1 MEMNAE
7 FSLIIKEV
15 SIVEQGPYL
24 CRVTNYKGRQI
35 HNFTDISVF
44 SPPMEPYPII
54 NECQMNSPTDTETT
68 CTISTNQSVEISC
81 SASGYFPDIDL
92 YFLHGS
98 TSLHTKDTIEVT
110 NIDGTKNKTI
120 YANATASEISYVCFA
135 SIPGSAEQRTRTV
148 LVNLRTSSS
157 PLPTGST
164 IPIDK
169 TDGSA
174 AKVVVP
180 VIFIVLLAVICIS
193 IVLWHRR
200 KLQRG
205 QDTYA
210 MVHYRSPSLGK
221 IEVRLQNTPAMVSEE
236 RLDHII
242 RSISEERDLHRFL
255 LELIPDRN
263 VTLSR
268 SAGKR
273 GNIATIKAKKD
284 LERWHGGMKTANQ
297 NYLLSLALERAT
309 CKQLARTFFQV
320 PEDLLKAISP
330 QDVELFVYNL
340 TGRHCTRLAKAE
352 CIADKNGIKAVIDDN
367 NEDLFDTR
375 RMISARLAGDECSN
389 YEKRC
394 RLDDAIIEIGRH
406 DMTDFFKT
414 TSYRVETGNEVVGPH
429 PDAKAFNSSSVFDDD
444 LAVLLKHLPSDAL
457 HLFFEKLG
465 ITVDEESDD
474 LEKRLRDWR
483 DKQMSDTKACV
494 LQDLVSIYQDVL
506 NDKFEILLQT
516 LRPTEK

>member
-1 MEMNAE
+1 
-7 FSLIIKEV
+7 
-15 SIVEQGPYL
+15 
-24 CRVTNYKGRQI
+24 
-35 HNFTDISVF
+35 
-44 SPPMEPYPII
+44 
-54 NECQMNSPTDTETT
+54 
-68 CTISTNQSVEISC
+68 
-81 SASGYFPDIDL
+81 
-92 YFLHGS
+92 
-98 TSLHTKDTIEVT
+98 
-110 NIDGTKNKTI
+110 
-120 YANATASEISYVCFA
+120 
-135 SIPGSAEQRTRTV
+135 
-148 LVNLRTSSS
+148 
-157 PLPTGST
+157 
-164 IPIDK
+164 
-169 TDGSA
+169 
-174 AKVVVP
+174 
-180 VIFIVLLAVICIS
+180 
-193 IVLWHRR
+193 
-200 KLQRG
+200 
-205 QDTYA
+205 
-210 MVHYRSPSLGK
+210 
-221 IEVRLQNTPAMVSEE
+221 MVSEE

-506 NDKFEILLQT
+506 NDIIKVTDGELKNLVENIPSELVQDLTSRLGIDTTNERNKSLLQYLKGWRDNHEIGTCREALRKALHESGLSGCIVGRLPPHHVYQAEMVRLAYNILYKDVEPLAT
-516 LRPTEK
+516 LLGMDTSRRKEVQKADKGTVGLLIDLLNQYKDDEVYRRHDFCVALGNLGYRDAAQLTFFVFPNLL